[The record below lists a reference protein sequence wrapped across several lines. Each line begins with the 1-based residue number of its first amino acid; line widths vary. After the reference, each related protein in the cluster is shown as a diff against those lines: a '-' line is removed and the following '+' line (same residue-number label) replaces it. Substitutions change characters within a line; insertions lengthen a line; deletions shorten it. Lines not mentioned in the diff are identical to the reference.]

1 MGIDLGTQG
10 VRAVVASDR
19 GEIIG
24 SGAAPLTGGRDGVR
38 HEQLPA
44 DWWTAVCAAT
54 RQALRSGSGTPRA
67 LAVCATS
74 GTVSPTARA
83 GH

>member
-1 MGIDLGTQG
+1 MHSEKSTEGAGMWMGIDLGTQG

-38 HEQLPA
+38 TGRRHPA
-44 DWWTAVCAAT
+44 
-54 RQALRSGSGTPRA
+54 
-67 LAVCATS
+67 
-74 GTVSPTARA
+74 
-83 GH
+83 

>member
-1 MGIDLGTQG
+1 MWMGIDLGTQG

-38 HEQLPA
+38 TGRRHPA
-44 DWWTAVCAAT
+44 
-54 RQALRSGSGTPRA
+54 
-67 LAVCATS
+67 
-74 GTVSPTARA
+74 
-83 GH
+83 